1 MPKTVNLKQKPY
13 QLNDQQLAW
22 VEKTLSQLSD
32 EEKIGQLFVNLFFFG
47 EDAFSGNQL
56 TNKEIL
62 EKYHIGGARYMNG
75 TPEQVQTLLNDLQSH
90 SKVPLLVAANCDSG
104 GDGAVTGGTYISSG
118 AQSEASRDPWVAYH
132 AGLVSAREEK
142 ALGVNVNFDPC
153 VDIL

>member
-90 SKVPLLVAANCDSG
+90 SKFL
-104 GDGAVTGGTYISSG
+104 Y
-118 AQSEASRDPWVAYH
+118 
-132 AGLVSAREEK
+132 
-142 ALGVNVNFDPC
+142 
-153 VDIL
+153 